1 MSNLEFIVT
10 FSPMPIGAL
19 IAGVVV
25 YFIARP
31 AKQTRLHP
39 GE

>member
-1 MSNLEFIVT
+1 MSNLEFIAT
-10 FSPMPIGAL
+10 FSLMPIGAL
-19 IAGVVV
+19 IAAGIV

-31 AKQTRLHP
+31 SKRPRLHP

>member
-10 FSPMPIGAL
+10 FSLMPIGAL
-19 IAGVVV
+19 IAGMLV

-31 AKQTRLHP
+31 SRQTRLHP